1 LANSGVVSKIFGSK
15 SRHKLSVE
23 WSASQDISGNKST
36 ITAKMYWE
44 SLSGYGSIYSSTTKS
59 GSIYID
65 EVWYDFSGAG
75 LAALSGV
82 QKKHIATKTRTISHN
97 AAGELDVTI
106 DGWFAPEVDYAGEW
120 FGTFSLPGQTWSVND
135 IPRKSTLTDTT
146 PSFTAGSDFNIG
158 VKYASSSFTHK
169 AYIDVLDYN
178 GTWQYIKAVDF
189 GKGETSKSSNFDQRD
204 KNEIFQRLG
213 GRSSATF
220 RINLHTYNGS
230 TSLGHNT
237 YTGTVSIP
245 SLTTV
250 KSVNGQAYRSND
262 VYVDQSIT
270 IDLDRS
276 DGEFNHTLVI
286 SGGGFSKTIPDIWDS
301 ATFTFSPDEQE
312 DLYNAIGP
320 NSFNMDGNIRIYT
333 YYLDTQVGS
342 YKDYDLNFYVKSSV
356 SSPSFSGSGVSYMD
370 TNIGTTGMTGTTQT
384 LVQNRSYLRV
394 AIPTSARATAK
405 NGANME
411 KYTVT
416 IGGKS
421 VSADYSS
428 SSTVYVYFGEVDS
441 ATDVVATV
449 KAEDSRGFSTSATL
463 PISMVAYSNPVL
475 STTPKR
481 RNGFEDLVEISVS
494 GSFSP
499 VSLSGSVKNDL
510 RPISGYSSAVQYRY
524 RENVSGS
531 SFSSWAD
538 IPVSKS
544 GVTYSGKATSVNTD
558 GETVQGVELDN
569 TKAYLFEIR
578 VSDKLGTT
586 ILTKSVASGK
596 PIFFIDSVRKSV
608 GINKFPELSNTFEVE
623 GRGHFKQSA
632 WSRVTI
638 ESTEQGTDPELMLTA
653 PGGEWSIRNDD
664 SENNILDFRWNNDSL
679 MSLRRNGVLDQARFV
694 AERVPAGANL
704 NDYQDPG
711 FYYSPMNVD
720 AQQISNTPTNSAFSL
735 LVEKHAGVRQTFTT
749 YNPDG
754 WTSWAR
760 NEYSGTWGKWYKI
773 ANTMGTLWTGGY
785 MMVGS
790 QTVYPTKRLDEC
802 ATGWIL
808 AFSQYSSG
816 SIDAEWNYT
825 VVPKTISSG
834 MLTHNIIG
842 TAGWSIDTK
851 YLRIYHDRISGHDG
865 NDDTGRGNAVL
876 RYVFEF

>member
-1 LANSGVVSKIFGSK
+1 LANSGVVSKIFGAK

-44 SLSGYGSIYSSTTKS
+44 SLSSYGSIYSSATKS

-65 EVWYDFSGAG
+65 GVWYDFSGAG

-97 AAGELDVTI
+97 DAGELDVTI

-189 GKGETSKSSNFDQRD
+189 GKGETSKSSNFDSRD

-230 TSLGHNT
+230 SNLGYNT

-250 KSVNGQAYRSND
+250 KATNGTAYKSND
-262 VYVDQSIT
+262 VYIDQSIT
-270 IDLDRS
+270 IDLERS

-286 SGGGFSKTIPDIWDS
+286 SGGGFTKTIPDVGTS
-301 ATFTFSPDEQE
+301 TTFTFSPDEQD
-312 DLYNAIGP
+312 DLYNAVGP
-320 NSFNMDGNIRIYT
+320 NSFNMDGNIRVYT
-333 YYLDTQVGS
+333 YYIDTQVGS
-342 YKDYDLNFYVKSSV
+342 YTDYDLNFYVKSSV
-356 SSPSFSGSGVSYMD
+356 SSPSFSGSGISYMD
-370 TNIGTTGMTGTTQT
+370 TNAGTTGMTGTTQT
-384 LVQNRSYLRV
+384 LVQNSSYLRV
-394 AIPTSARATAK
+394 AIPTSARAIAQ

-428 SSTVYVYFGEVDS
+428 SSTVYVYFGDVNS
-441 ATDVVATV
+441 ATDVVATI
-449 KAEDSRGFSTSATL
+449 KAEDSRGFSTSTTL
-463 PISMVAYSNPVL
+463 PIKMVAYSNPVL
-475 STTPKR
+475 ATTPKR
-481 RNGFEDLVEISVS
+481 KNGFENLIEISVS

-499 VSLSGSVKNDL
+499 VSISGSIKNDL

-531 SFSSWAD
+531 SFSSWRD
-538 IPVSKS
+538 ISVTKS
-544 GVTYSGKATSVNTD
+544 SVNYSGKVTSVNSE
-558 GETVQGVELDN
+558 GVTVQGVELDN
-569 TKAYLFEIR
+569 TKAYLFELR

-586 ILTKSVASGK
+586 TVTKSVASGK
-596 PIFFIDSVRKSV
+596 PILFVDSVKKSV
-608 GINKFPELSNTFEVE
+608 GVNKFPELNNTFEVE
-623 GRGHFKQSA
+623 GRGHFKQTS
-632 WSRVTI
+632 WSRVTV
-638 ESTEQGTDPELMLTA
+638 ESTERDTDAEFMLTT

-664 SENNILDFRWNNDSL
+664 SDSNSMDFRWNNSSKLKLTKD
-679 MSLRRNGVLDQARFV
+679 GVMYTRFG
-694 AERVPAGANL
+694 AERIPAGANL
-704 NDYQDPG
+704 NSYQDMG
-711 FYYSPMNVD
+711 FYYCPMNVD
-720 AQQISNTPTNSAFSL
+720 AQQISNTPANSAFSL
-735 LVEKHAGVRQTFTT
+735 LVEKHAGVRQVFTT

-760 NEYSGTWGKWYKI
+760 NEYSGSWGKWYKI
-773 ANTMGTLWTGGY
+773 ANTPGNLWSGGY

-790 QTVYPTKRLDEC
+790 QTVYPSKRLDEC

-808 AFSQYSSG
+808 AFSQYTSYSV
-816 SIDAEWNYT
+816 DAEWNYT
-825 VVPKTISSG
+825 FVPKTVSSG

-842 TAGWSIDTK
+842 TAGWSVDTK
-851 YLRIYHDRISGHDG
+851 YLRIYHDRITGHDG
-865 NDDTGRGNAVL
+865 NSQVGRGNAVL
-876 RYVFEF
+876 RHVYEF